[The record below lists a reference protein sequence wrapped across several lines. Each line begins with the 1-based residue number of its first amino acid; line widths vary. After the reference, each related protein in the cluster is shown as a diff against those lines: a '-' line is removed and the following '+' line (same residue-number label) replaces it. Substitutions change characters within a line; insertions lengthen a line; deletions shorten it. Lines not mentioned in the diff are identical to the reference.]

1 MAQPNRRSQALLRLP
16 VDQVSATMILHDG
29 ARSDVE
35 LFLTG
40 GESIAQVLGEG
51 AAFLPVIR
59 KGNVSLVARGA
70 IACLSVVEAP
80 ITVESDLPV
89 VTQRAHVHL
98 KSGVVL
104 EGELRWT
111 VVTGRQRTA
120 DHLNDPAPLVAL
132 HAAGTTHHVVK
143 AHVAI
148 VEEKGEAR

>member
-29 ARSDVE
+29 SRSDVE

-40 GESIAQVLGEG
+40 GETIEQVLGDG

-59 KGNVSLVARGA
+59 KGNVALVARTA
-70 IACLSVVEAP
+70 IACLSVVETR
-80 ITVESDLPV
+80 ITSESELPA

-98 KSGVVL
+98 NSGVVL
-104 EGELRWT
+104 EGELEWT
-111 VVTGRQRTA
+111 AVAGRQRTA
-120 DHLNDPAPLVAL
+120 DHLNDPSPLVAL
-132 HAAGTTHHVVK
+132 YDAGVTHHVVK

-148 VEEKGEAR
+148 VEEKGAVK